1 MSMKIHFQNER
12 GWMNDPNGLVF
23 FKGRFHAFFQHYPH
37 APRWGQMHWGHC
49 VSDDLITWEEL
60 PIALFPDQPYD
71 NGKNGGC
78 FSGSA
83 IEKDGKLYMFYTSV
97 DEEGRQT
104 QSLAFTED
112 GLKFSKYEGN
122 PIIDE
127 CPLGSNRDFRD
138 PKVFK
143 YGNEYRMVVGAGVK
157 NTGSILLYRSSDLIN
172 WEYVGILLEDG
183 RFGNVIECPN
193 LFPLGDKWVLMFSS
207 IKAMPYRVIFATGS
221 FDGTSF
227 VPEVPD
233 GQPES
238 WPYFTIET
246 GPDFYAPQILDMPDG
261 RKVNIAWMYNW
272 SRRED
277 KGQLQVGA
285 FTFPREMS
293 FDKAGRLVMFPISE
307 GMHLLKKESSFVLYD
322 NGELR
327 IRFGDRTVLARPFA
341 TEPEVLT
348 LEDVGSVELFIN
360 GGVENITVYV
370 C

>member
-1 MSMKIHFQNER
+1 
-12 GWMNDPNGLVF
+12 MNDPNGLVF
-23 FKGRFHAFFQHYPH
+23 FKGRYHAFFQHYPH

-60 PIALFPDQPYD
+60 PIALYPDMPYD
-71 NGKNGGC
+71 NGENGGC

-83 IEKDGKLYMFYTSV
+83 IEKDGRLYMFYTSV
-97 DEEGRQT
+97 SEDGSQT
-104 QSLAFTED
+104 QSLAYTDDCVEFY
-112 GLKFSKYEGN
+112 KYEGN
-122 PIIDE
+122 PIISE
-127 CPLGSNRDFRD
+127 CPLGSNKEFRD

-143 YGNEYRMVVGAGVK
+143 FGNEYRMVVGAGIK
-157 NTGSILLYRSSDLIN
+157 NTGSILLYRSEDLIH
-172 WEYVGILLEDG
+172 WDYVGKLVEDG

-193 LFPLGDKWVLMFSS
+193 LFQLDDKWVLMFSS
-207 IKAMPYRVIFATGS
+207 IKAVPYRVIFAVGS
-221 FDGTSF
+221 FDGREF
-227 VPEVPD
+227 IPEVPD
-233 GQPES
+233 GQPDS

-285 FTFPREMS
+285 FTFPREMA
-293 FDKAGRLVMFPISE
+293 FDKAGRLTMLPIAE
-307 GMHLLKKESSFVLYD
+307 GMHFLKKESSFVLYD

-327 IRFGDRTVLARPFA
+327 VRFGDRTVLARPFA
-341 TEPEVLT
+341 YEPEVLT

-360 GGVENITVYV
+360 GGIENITVYV